1 MDTDTFSEVKVL
13 VIGDIILDQYIYG
26 SVTRRSPEADVP
38 IIEQSTI
45 HSNLGGA
52 GNVALNIKS
61 LGAEVLLVGGIGTDT
76 EGNRIINLLEN
87 SSISPE
93 FLITTPNKCTTTKT
107 RVIHD
112 REHLLRVDKED
123 KSALDA
129 EYEDL
134 LISKIKKALDT
145 QSIDV
150 IILQDYNKGILT
162 EGSIPRILNLIKEK
176 NIPLVVDPKE
186 ENFFAYRGA
195 TLFKPNIKELQ
206 KAFPESAINTDT
218 LKSISNILRNKI
230 DSQYNMITLGEK
242 GLFLDESNNEVLIPA
257 HPINEP
263 DVCGAGDAVISI
275 TALAIAKKYDLNQ
288 IANLSNKAG
297 YLACTKIGVHPIA
310 IEEL

>member
-1 MDTDTFSEVKVL
+1 MDAHSFSEIQVL

-38 IIEQSTI
+38 IIEQSSI

-61 LGAEVLLVGGIGTDT
+61 LGAEVLLIGGIGKDT
-76 EGNRIINLLEN
+76 EGDQLINLLEN

-107 RVIHD
+107 RVIHN

-123 KSALDA
+123 KSPLDT
-129 EYEDL
+129 EHENL
-134 LISKIKKALDT
+134 LLSKIKKALDT

-150 IILQDYNKGILT
+150 IILQDYNKGVLT
-162 EGSIPRILNLIKEK
+162 KNSISRILNLIKEK
-176 NIPLVVDPKE
+176 NIPFVVDPKE
-186 ENFFAYRGA
+186 ENFFAYMGA

-206 KAFPESAINTDT
+206 KAFPESTINTDT
-218 LKSISNILRNKI
+218 IKSISSNLRNKI
-230 DSQYNMITLGEK
+230 KSHYNMITLGEK
-242 GLFLDESNNEVLIPA
+242 GLFLDESNNELIIPA
-257 HPINEP
+257 HNINEP

-275 TALAIAKKYDLNQ
+275 AALSIAKKYDLNN
-288 IANLSNKAG
+288 IAMLSNKAG
-297 YLACTKIGVHPIA
+297 YLACTKIGVHPVA